1 MGFPPRFPGWFYAVL
16 LLCPMGGAVLA
27 GSCGVETRG
36 QAADT
41 RKLIEE
47 PHENL
52 PLAVL
57 LCGPAG
63 LAGGA
68 PGLGLGLGRGSSCA
82 VAGSAPTMDGPVMP
96 LWDDNG
102 VDDRLAGV
110 DLELDESLLQVD
122 APLRAG
128 EGEAGAARPAKTAVW
143 RRRTAHLPVQVDV
156 AGSAPPAVDGTKW
169 AVWGGLIPASV
180 SRDDLRGRAS
190 RAATFESTGDVP
202 EVDGSPRGGA
212 MQDYADKR
220 RAMER
225 NGGFP
230 PMVVDAV
237 ASGGL
242 PIYRPIGGQD
252 GAGIVLKPSW
262 RGVALSLQIN
272 VE

>member
-16 LLCPMGGAVLA
+16 LLCPAAGAALA

-36 QAADT
+36 RAADT
-41 RKLIEE
+41 RELIEE

-63 LAGGA
+63 LDGGA
-68 PGLGLGLGRGSSCA
+68 PGLRLGLGRGSSCA
-82 VAGSAPTMDGPVMP
+82 VAGGPTRDGPGMP
-96 LWDDNG
+96 LWEENG
-102 VDDRLAGV
+102 VDGRFAGV

-128 EGEAGAARPAKTAVW
+128 EGEPGAARPARTAVW
-143 RRRTAHLPVQVDV
+143 RRRSARRPAQADVD
-156 AGSAPPAVDGTKW
+156 GSTPPLVDGTKW

-180 SRDDLRGRAS
+180 SRDDLLERAS
-190 RAATFESTGDVP
+190 RAEGFESTGDVP
-202 EVDGSPRGGA
+202 EVDGRPRGGV

-225 NGGFP
+225 IGGLP
-230 PMVVDAV
+230 PMLVDAV
-237 ASGGL
+237 ASGGV
-242 PIYRPIGGQD
+242 PIYRPIGQD

-262 RGVALSLQIN
+262 RGVALSLRIN

>member
-1 MGFPPRFPGWFYAVL
+1 ML
-16 LLCPMGGAVLA
+16 LLCPVGGAVLA

-36 QAADT
+36 QEADT
-41 RKLIEE
+41 RELESIEE

-57 LCGPAG
+57 LCGPAS
-63 LAGGA
+63 LDAGA

-82 VAGSAPTMDGPVMP
+82 VAGSGSTMDGPGMP
-96 LWDDNG
+96 LCEENG

-128 EGEAGAARPAKTAVW
+128 EGEPGAARPAKTAVW
-143 RRRTAHLPVQVDV
+143 RRRSARRSVQADVD
-156 AGSAPPAVDGTKW
+156 GSTPPLVDGTKW

-180 SRDDLRGRAS
+180 SRDDLRDRAS
-190 RAATFESTGDVP
+190 RAATFESTGDAP

-212 MQDYADKR
+212 MPDHADKR

-225 NGGFP
+225 IGAFP

-237 ASGGL
+237 VSGGL
-242 PIYRPIGGQD
+242 PIYRPIGQD

-262 RGVALSLQIN
+262 RGVALSLRIN